1 MWEPSCVFRGW
12 LNHSSDTKS
21 STVKLCHCDAVNWT
35 VQRTWACSYWNSSSH
50 ISWITSVRMNRPDS
64 GFINAA
70 EYLKYSFWV
79 LITVSLTQRI
89 QLLQILSVRNEAS
102 GSSVGLP
109 QVRQML
115 FPWLRTPLPSGTP
128 CSAAPIWFCSQTLML
143 SAPNPCHTRQSGC
156 SLQRCGIKA
165 TRLGVLLHACPHNI
179 YWPIFA
185 LGIKQ
190 LCMLCSQIW
199 ASIVELARTLF

>member
-1 MWEPSCVFRGW
+1 MVGSE
-12 LNHSSDTKS
+12 NHSSDTKR

-70 EYLKYSFWV
+70 ECLKYSFRV
-79 LITVSLTQRI
+79 LITVSLTQSI

-102 GSSVGLP
+102 GSSAGLP
-109 QVRQML
+109 QVWQML
-115 FPWLRTPLPSGTP
+115 FPRLRTTLPSGTL

-165 TRLGVLLHACPHNI
+165 TRLGVLLHMCPHNI

-199 ASIVELARTLF
+199 ATVVELARTLF